1 MAEFS
6 IIHLSDLH
14 IEAKTKP
21 LSGTLI
27 GLINDIEQ
35 RIQGM
40 KNIILVIT
48 GDIVDRGVYGDLN
61 DPENPVI
68 EFFQRL
74 KDVLG
79 NRIVDIEICAGN
91 HDKDMSNECLK
102 GLAEG
107 FQNHNCAGSAHE
119 WSSQH
124 PCFSKFKYLV
134 RTIYALFDLKK
145 GIIREKTVLGTVCK
159 LDSEGKK
166 YDSSYGI
173 DFVELPCIRIHSCG
187 NSERGIN
194 DKCKDCDEKLPEL
207 TLCFIRF
214 NTAWTSVGKP
224 EDHCLM
230 IGEEQLNSLIS
241 QYQQEYVQRAGRK
254 EQVITF
260 CIGHHPMK
268 CLKPSEEDKLKDAL
282 LDNEKLNADFYLC
295 GHTHE
300 RLISDLYNNGKKLK
314 TLVTGI
320 GWRHSDVAG
329 KDKHSYSIYTFDEEK
344 NIQSSIMLRTDTHGN
359 FEHDTSYYTTE
370 KEKMLNRT
378 STPLRL
384 IDYPFITLNAHSS
397 RVINEFF
404 VDDFILN
411 QIKEF
416 MENRIIF
423 QTNCKKALE
432 SMLLGKLNEQI
443 NFLEEKIDTDK
454 NWLSNT
460 LQDDEHF
467 RNILENTA
475 EALITHKTDNE
486 NEFIFSAQIDLMFKN
501 FLFKLSEKDS
511 QLKSKEFVIYLEL
524 ISKLFIAAFANNF
537 KHDDLRIIV
546 RGHDKNERKIC
557 QINDQGDTEIVIQ
570 EDVYR
575 PFIQEQN
582 VNNPDKTIVSRP
594 YAWIDEVENER
605 ITAKAFKNHSSRIY
619 TLNKELVEFPVE
631 HWMDF
636 MVITTDQFKYRYK
649 KHAVDKGERPGLSF
663 VFSVRLNKEKIKGM
677 NYIEKKEKFKELSNK
692 LYLLEYIN
700 IEKTIN
706 DAIQAFNGIYGVHV
720 QKFLEYLDGQ
730 KKFKMP
736 DDDKK
741 PS

>member
-48 GDIVDRGVYGDLN
+48 GDIVDKGVYGDLN

-68 EFFQRL
+68 EFFQKL
-74 KDVLG
+74 KVVLK
-79 NRIVDIEICAGN
+79 NKVVDIEICAGN
-91 HDKDMSNECLK
+91 HDKDMSNECLR
-102 GLAEG
+102 GLAAG
-107 FQNHNCAGSAHE
+107 FQDHDCKGDENE

-124 PCFSKFKYLV
+124 PCFSNFKYLV

-145 GIIREKTVLGTVCK
+145 GINRVETPSGIICNLHSEEKR
-159 LDSEGKK
+159 
-166 YDSSYGI
+166 YDSSCGI
-173 DFVELPCIRIHSCG
+173 DFVELPCIRIHSCV
-187 NSERGIN
+187 NNEYGIN
-194 DKCKDCDEKLPEL
+194 DKCKECDEKLPEL

-214 NTAWTSVGKP
+214 NTAWTSIGNK
-224 EDHCLM
+224 EEHCLM
-230 IGEEQLNSLIS
+230 IGEKQLNSLIS
-241 QYQQEYVQRAGRK
+241 QYQQEYVQRRERK
-254 EQVITF
+254 EQIITF
-260 CIGHHPMK
+260 CIGHHPMQ
-268 CLKPSEEDKLKDAL
+268 CLKPFEEDKLKNAL

-314 TLVTGI
+314 TLATGI
-320 GWRHSDVAG
+320 GWRHNDNAG

-370 KEKMLNRT
+370 KEKLLNRT
-378 STPLRL
+378 STPLRI
-384 IDYPFITLNAHSS
+384 IDYPFIKLNAHSS

-423 QTNCKKALE
+423 QINCKKALE

-443 NFLEEKIDTDK
+443 NSLEQEIKNDE
-454 NWLSNT
+454 NWLNSALNNN
-460 LQDDEHF
+460 EHFNAIF
-467 RNILENTA
+467 RNIA
-475 EALITHKTDNE
+475 EALITHKNDNE
-486 NEFIFSAQIDLMFKN
+486 NEFVFSSQIDSSFKS
-501 FLFKLSEKDS
+501 FLYKLSEKDP
-511 QLKSKEFVIYLEL
+511 QLKSKEFITYLG
-524 ISKLFIAAFANNF
+524 IIAKLFIAAFANNF
-537 KHDDLRIIV
+537 KHDDLRIII
-546 RGHDKNERKIC
+546 RGHDKKERKVN
-557 QINDQGDTEIVIQ
+557 QTNSQGDTMCITQ

-582 VNNPDKTIVSRP
+582 AHNPDKQIVSRP
-594 YAWIDEVENER
+594 YYWIDEGENER
-605 ITAKAFKNHSSRIY
+605 ITAKAFMDHSSRIY
-619 TLNKELVEFPVE
+619 TLNKDLVEFPVE

-649 KHAVDKGERPGLSF
+649 KHAQDKGERPGLSF

-677 NYIEKKEKFKELSNK
+677 TYIEKKAKFKELSNK

-706 DAIQAFNGIYGVHV
+706 NAIQAFNGIYSVNV
-720 QKFLEYLDGQ
+720 QKFLEYLDTQ
-730 KKFKMP
+730 EKFRIP
-736 DDDKK
+736 NIN
-741 PS
+741 

>member
-1 MAEFS
+1 M
-6 IIHLSDLH
+6 
-14 IEAKTKP
+14 
-21 LSGTLI
+21 
-27 GLINDIEQ
+27 GLLTIEQ

-48 GDIVDRGVYGDLN
+48 GDIVDKGVYGDLN

-68 EFFQRL
+68 EFFQKL
-74 KDVLG
+74 KIVLE
-79 NRIVDIEICAGN
+79 NKVVDIEICAGN
-91 HDKDMSNECLK
+91 HDKDISNECLK
-102 GLAEG
+102 GLADG
-107 FQNHNCAGSAHE
+107 FQNHNCSGNAHE

-124 PCFSKFKYLV
+124 PCFSNFKYLV

-145 GIIREKTVLGTVCK
+145 GIKREKTASGVVCN
-159 LDSEGKK
+159 LHTEGKR
-166 YDSSYGI
+166 YDSSYGL
-173 DFVELPCIRIHSCG
+173 DFVELPCIRMHTCE
-187 NSERGIN
+187 NNEHGIN
-194 DKCKDCDEKLPEL
+194 DKCKECDDKLPEL

-214 NTAWTSVGKP
+214 NTAWTSVGNP
-224 EDHCLM
+224 ENHCLM
-230 IGEEQLNSLIS
+230 IGEKQLNSLIS
-241 QYQQEYVQRAGRK
+241 QYQREYVQRRERK
-254 EQVITF
+254 EQIITF

-268 CLKPSEEDKLKDAL
+268 CLKPSEEDSLKEAL
-282 LDNEKLNADFYLC
+282 LDNEKLNADYYLC

-320 GWRHSDVAG
+320 GWRHNDNSG

-344 NIQSSIMLRTDTHGN
+344 NIQSSIMLRTDTHGK

-370 KEKMLNRT
+370 KEKSLNRT
-378 STPLRL
+378 SSPLRL
-384 IDYPFITLNAHSS
+384 VDYPFIKLNAHSS

-404 VDDFILN
+404 VDDYILN

-423 QTNCKKALE
+423 QMNCKKTLE
-432 SMLLGKLNEQI
+432 SMLLGKLNEQLI
-443 NFLEEKIDTDK
+443 VLEDKVEYDEKWFEDA
-454 NWLSNT
+454 
-460 LQDDEHF
+460 LQNDCF
-467 RNILENTA
+467 NKIA
-475 EALITHKTDNE
+475 KKIIQALVTHKTDNE
-486 NEFIFSAQIDLMFKN
+486 NEYVFSAQIDSMFKE
-501 FLFKLSEKDS
+501 FLFRLSDKDS
-511 QLKSKEFVIYLEL
+511 QLKSKEFVVYLE
-524 ISKLFIAAFANNF
+524 IIAKLFIAAFSNNF

-546 RGHDKNERKIC
+546 RGHDNNERTFLLNKDSNEYI
-557 QINDQGDTEIVIQ
+557 IQ

-582 VNNPDKTIVSRP
+582 VYNPDKATISRP
-594 YAWIDEVENER
+594 YFWVDEGENKR
-605 ITAKAFKNHSSRIY
+605 ITAKAFEHHSPRIY

-649 KHAVDKGERPGLSF
+649 KHAQDKGERPGLSF

-677 NYIEKKEKFKELSNK
+677 SYIEKKEKFKELSNK

-706 DAIQAFNGIYGVHV
+706 DAIQLFNGIYGVNV
-720 QKFLEYLDGQ
+720 QKFLEYLDSQG
-730 KKFKMP
+730 KFKIP
-736 DDDKK
+736 KQV
-741 PS
+741 

>member
-14 IEAKTKP
+14 IEANTKP

-35 RIQGM
+35 RTQGM

-48 GDIVDRGVYGDLN
+48 GDIVDKGIYGN
-61 DPENPVI
+61 FSDPENPVI
-68 EFFQRL
+68 EFFQKL
-74 KDVLG
+74 KNVLEDK
-79 NRIVDIEICAGN
+79 IIDIEICAGN
-91 HDKDMSNECLK
+91 HDKDMSNECLM

-107 FQNHNCAGSAHE
+107 FQNHDCPGNDNE

-124 PCFSKFKYLV
+124 PCFSNFKYLV

-145 GIIREKTVLGTVCK
+145 GIKRAITPSGTVCS
-159 LDSEGKK
+159 LHSETKK
-166 YDSSYGI
+166 YDSSYGL
-173 DFVELPCIRIHSCG
+173 DFIELPCIRIHSCKDT
-187 NSERGIN
+187 ELGIN
-194 DKCKDCDEKLPEL
+194 DKCKECDEKLPEL

-224 EDHCLM
+224 EEHCLM
-230 IGEEQLNSLIS
+230 IGEKQLNSLIS
-241 QYQQEYVQRAGRK
+241 QYQQEYVLRRGRK
-254 EQVITF
+254 EQIITF

-282 LDNEKLNADFYLC
+282 LDNEKLNSDFYLC

-314 TLVTGI
+314 TLATGI
-320 GWRHSDVAG
+320 GWRHNDNAG

-359 FEHDTSYYTTE
+359 FEHDTSYYNTE
-370 KEKMLNRT
+370 KEKNLNRT

-384 IDYPFITLNAHSS
+384 VDYPFIKLNAHSS

-411 QIKEF
+411 QIKLF
-416 MENRIIF
+416 MENRIVF
-423 QTNCKKALE
+423 QINCKKALE
-432 SMLLGKLNEQI
+432 GMLLGKLNEQI
-443 NFLEEKIDTDK
+443 SFLEDEINKDIDWFSVAAK
-454 NWLSNT
+454 NNEQFKLI
-460 LQDDEHF
+460 LK
-467 RNILENTA
+467 NIA
-475 EALITHKTDNE
+475 EALITHKNDNE
-486 NEFIFSAQIDLMFKN
+486 NEFVFSNQIDSSFKS
-501 FLFKLSEKDS
+501 FLFKLSEKDQ
-511 QLKSKEFVIYLEL
+511 QLKSREFTTYLG
-524 ISKLFIAAFANNF
+524 IIAKLFIAAFASNF

-546 RGHDKNERKIC
+546 RGHDKKEREVE
-557 QINDQGDTEIVIQ
+557 QRNSQGNIEVVVQ

-582 VNNPDKTIVSRP
+582 AHNPDKNIVSRP
-594 YAWIDEVENER
+594 YYWIDDGENER
-605 ITAKAFKNHSSRIY
+605 ITAKAFMDRTSCIY
-619 TLNKELVEFPVE
+619 TLNKNLVEFPVE
-631 HWMDF
+631 NWIDF
-636 MVITTDQFKYRYK
+636 MVITTDQFKYRYM
-649 KHAVDKGERPGLSF
+649 KHAQNKGERPGLSF

-677 NYIEKKEKFKELSNK
+677 SYIEKKAKFKELSNK

-700 IEKTIN
+700 VGKTIN
-706 DAIQAFNGIYGVHV
+706 DAIQMFNSIYGINV
-720 QKFLEYLDGQ
+720 QKFLEYLDTHG
-730 KKFKMP
+730 KFIFP
-736 DDDKK
+736 DLK
-741 PS
+741 